1 MCRTLGPSGE
11 GSLAKDILNSQKQL
25 CNRSEVQEI
34 FDLFH
39 DSQHQ
44 SISTYITT
52 DQWIDH

>member
-1 MCRTLGPSGE
+1 MYSNLGLSGE
-11 GSLAKDILNSQKQL
+11 DSLAKDILNSQEQL
-25 CNRSEVQEI
+25 CNRPEVQEI